1 MLIKLKYLAARYGY
15 KTAGPNL
22 ISNIVCRAEFAKYR
36 SGGGSGGVFFDL
48 NKESEELLN
57 KFLITKKRRGKSGNT
72 KRDSIERVEE
82 KTVDES

>member
-57 KFLITKKRRGKSGNT
+57 KFLATKRRRNKNGFTG
-72 KRDSIERVEE
+72 REGL
-82 KTVDES
+82 